1 MGVPTTGLFLAK
13 VVDVGAIFAVVVG
26 LKVETYI
33 RFWTTLAT
41 SWRVMTVGSL
51 VFVQIFVPVSLVAW
65 EALVNL
71 KLVTMEEV
79 RGCAPV
85 FCGRPGQTLLA
96 FCHI

>member
-1 MGVPTTGLFLAK
+1 
-13 VVDVGAIFAVVVG
+13 
-26 LKVETYI
+26 
-33 RFWTTLAT
+33 
-41 SWRVMTVGSL
+41 MTVGSL